1 MVVQEDVVHLE
12 VGAVAVEALEA
23 IVVAGASG
31 VAEAQEASV
40 SAAAVVAV
48 EEDSGVV
55 AVVSEGHDIL
65 GASKM
70 CE

>member
-40 SAAAVVAV
+40 SAAVVVAV

-55 AVVSEGHDIL
+55 VVVSEGHDIL